1 MKHFSRYTW
10 VLLFFPFAVMSQTKM
25 QEKKESVIVITPK
38 TEDSMIL
45 YVINNKYYLG
55 DTINILIPRLDV
67 SKIKRIEQVKDSQT
81 KSNYSKKTGK
91 FAKKVKDIFVV
102 ETTEDF
108 EYKIKDRK

>member
-1 MKHFSRYTW
+1 MKHFSRYTC
-10 VLLFFPFAVMSQTKM
+10 VLLFLPFAVMSQTKM

-55 DTINILIPRLDV
+55 DTMNILIPRLDV

-81 KSNYSKKTGK
+81 KLNYSKKTGK

-108 EYKIKDRK
+108 EHKIKDSK